1 VSSKYDKHLKDA
13 LQAAGHFKHDYQVLK
28 TLGQGAFCKVKL
40 AVHTPTQEKV
50 AIKIYDKKKL
60 IEMEGEAGFAE
71 LTEEGKLLSELHND
85 HVVRLYEIVDTPDF
99 YYMVIEVASGG
110 EVFDYI
116 IAHGHVEEDEACKIF
131 HQCMHA
137 LEYIHSHNIVHRD
150 LKPENL
156 LMTRHR
162 DIKLIDFGFSERWTP
177 GKPLVKDVGSPFYV
191 APEVV
196 TEDKVLMMKTG
207 PPLDIWAM
215 GVILYVLV
223 TGEPPF
229 VGDERYDDD
238 GEVDQDYYDE
248 TLFKRIENGSFPLE
262 KLNYISTDLKKLLK
276 IMICVDPDKRATFE
290 QIRATAWY
298 KTYHDPANE
307 MGAHERV
314 DGDVDDEIVAMVAKM
329 GHDEKEIREQLG
341 NNTCNNATATY
352 YLLAKK
358 KVRAVRSTTATGKQ
372 GRTSSTAAGDR
383 YTHHAPA
390 KDKQHGQGAVHAGQ
404 VDDAEEA
411 VKEIEATFKHLG
423 IKYKEKPQHS
433 KGAHTALK
441 CTDTRDAKHHIVF
454 MLTLENINPSS
465 GNEFSLHL
473 QRIKGEAM
481 RFKKVAREVVES
493 CQETMSLHHI
503 AAERQSDLGVEN
515 PLHGASGNDLMTV
528 DSEQV
533 GAAPSSKGCCV
544 IA

>member
-1 VSSKYDKHLKDA
+1 LKEG
-13 LQAAGHFKHDYQVLK
+13 LEAAGHFKHDYQVLK

-40 AVHTPTQEKV
+40 AIHTPTQEKV

-60 IEMEGEAGFAE
+60 IEIEGEAGFAE
-71 LTEEGKLLSELHND
+71 LTAEGALLAELHND
-85 HVVRLYEIVDTPDF
+85 HVVRLYEIIDTPDY
-99 YYMVIEVASGG
+99 YYMIIEVASGG

-116 IAHGHVEEDEACKIF
+116 IAHGHLEEDEACKIF

-137 LEYIHSHNIVHRD
+137 LEYIHSHKIVHRD

-196 TEDKVLMMKTG
+196 TEDKELMMKTG

-229 VGDERYDDD
+229 VGDEKYSSD

-248 TLFKRIENGSFPLE
+248 TLFKRIEKGHYKEYKFMSN
-262 KLNYISTDLKKLLK
+262 DLKLLIRK
-276 IMICVDPDKRATFE
+276 MICCDPDKRATFDE
-290 QIRATAWY
+290 IRGSAWY
-298 KTYHDPANE
+298 KQYHDPANE

-314 DGDVDDEIVAMVAKM
+314 DGDVDNEIVELVVEM
-329 GHDEKEIREQLG
+329 GHEEAFVRECLA
-341 NNTCNNATATY
+341 NHACNNATATY

-358 KVRAVRSTTATGKQ
+358 KVRAARARSKSTATKPE
-372 GRTSSTAAGDR
+372 SKATASDR
-383 YTHHAPA
+383 YHHHKPA
-390 KDKQHGQGAVHAGQ
+390 GNTQHEQGAVHAAT
-404 VDDAEEA
+404 VDDAEVA
-411 VKEIEATFKHLG
+411 VKEIETELQRVGITF
-423 IKYKEKPQHS
+423 KEKPQHS

-441 CTDTRDAKHHIVF
+441 CTDSRDPKKHLVF
-454 MLTLENINPSS
+454 MLTLENITPDH
-465 GNEFSLHL
+465 GNSYSLHL

-481 RFKKVAREVVES
+481 RFKRVAREIVES
-493 CQETMSLHHI
+493 CQKTMSLHHI
-503 AAERQSDLGVEN
+503 AAERQSAGSEADMGVSN
-515 PLHGASGNDLMTV
+515 PIHGGGDDLMAV
-528 DSEQV
+528 DSEAV
-533 GAAPSSKGCCV
+533 GAPPAKGCCV
-544 IA
+544 VM